1 MDKVCEY
8 CKVLRPIVYCKAD
21 SANLCLRCDAKIHSA
36 NALSNKH
43 SRTLLCE
50 SCRSHWAYVQCSNHQ
65 MFMCRRCDRSKH
77 NVSSQHQRRLI
88 SSYLG
93 CPSAMDL
100 AALWGFD
107 LGALNF
113 GHQDQFPSTS
123 CVSVD
128 TGTVSCHALL
138 HSPSQTIGSP
148 VLSRMEHLTSRTSA
162 EQKVGLKSKHSKAFL
177 KGKQEKSNCLIL
189 QQILDLR
196 RLQCSDGSN
205 CSSFILC
212 QEQTDVSSLEDSQ
225 NWKLQNSL
233 DQQFQDSPGL
243 DSELQQIGSPNEDLD
258 VDSFPLSFSQLDH
271 LTSSSIGETTL
282 QGDAIWQ
289 CKSPYQSGQLW
300 STTMQDLGVCEE
312 LGYLD
317 EQSMPDIDLTFR
329 NFEELFGGGEQEPT
343 QALVNDLSLRCT
355 TLEKDIPSDNLE
367 HEYASGMEEPSC
379 DLLNQE
385 NRQPK
390 ANEMVRIGYK
400 EKKKIRRF

>member
-21 SANLCLRCDAKIHSA
+21 SANLCLQCDAKIHSA

-50 SCRSHWAYVQCSNHQ
+50 SCRSHWAYIQCSNHQ

-77 NVSSQHQRRLI
+77 NVSSQHQRRVV

-107 LGALNF
+107 LGAYAFNYS
-113 GHQDQFPSTS
+113 GNQDQFPSTS
-123 CVSVD
+123 RPSVD

-138 HSPSQTIGSP
+138 QSPSQPVGSP
-148 VLSRMEHLTSRTSA
+148 GLSKVEYLTSRSST
-162 EQKVGLKSKHSKAFL
+162 EQKAGLKSKHSKAFL
-177 KGKQEKSNCLIL
+177 KGKQEESTCLIL
-189 QQILDLR
+189 QQILDLK

-212 QEQTDVSSLEDSQ
+212 QEKPDVSSPEDSE
-225 NWKLQNSL
+225 NWKLHNKL
-233 DQQFQDSPGL
+233 NQQFQDSPGL
-243 DSELQQIGSPNEDLD
+243 DSELQQIGSPEDDLD

-289 CKSPYQSGQLW
+289 CKSPNQSGQLW
-300 STTMQDLGVCEE
+300 SINMQDLGVCEE
-312 LGYLD
+312 LGYFD

-343 QALVNDLSLRCT
+343 KALGNDLSQRCT
-355 TLEKDIPSDNLE
+355 TLEKDISSDNQE
-367 HEYASGMEEPSC
+367 HEYASGMEES
-379 DLLNQE
+379 
-385 NRQPK
+385 RQLK
-390 ANEMVRIGYK
+390 ASEMVRTGYK

>member
-1 MDKVCEY
+1 
-8 CKVLRPIVYCKAD
+8 
-21 SANLCLRCDAKIHSA
+21 
-36 NALSNKH
+36 
-43 SRTLLCE
+43 
-50 SCRSHWAYVQCSNHQ
+50 

-77 NVSSQHQRRLI
+77 NVSSQHQRRVI

-93 CPSAMDL
+93 CPSAMNL

-128 TGTVSCHALL
+128 TGTVSCHTLL
-138 HSPSQTIGSP
+138 HSPSQTVGSP
-148 VLSRMEHLTSRTSA
+148 VLSRVEPQTSRSSA
-162 EQKVGLKSKHSKAFL
+162 HELKSKHSKAFF
-177 KGKQEKSNCLIL
+177 KGKQEESTCLIL

-212 QEQTDVSSLEDSQ
+212 QEETDLSSLEDFR
-225 NWKLQNSL
+225 NWKLQDKLN
-233 DQQFQDSPGL
+233 QQFQDSPGL
-243 DSELQQIGSPNEDLD
+243 DSELQQIGSPKEDLD

-289 CKSPYQSGQLW
+289 CKSPNQSGQLW
-300 STTMQDLGVCEE
+300 SKTMQDLGVCEE

-317 EQSMPDIDLTFR
+317 EQSMPDIDLTFQ

-343 QALVNDLSLRCT
+343 QAPVNDLSQRCA
-355 TLEKDIPSDNLE
+355 TLEKDIPSDNPE
-367 HEYASGMEEPSC
+367 HEYASGME
-379 DLLNQE
+379 
-385 NRQPK
+385 
-390 ANEMVRIGYK
+390 V
-400 EKKKIRRF
+400 